1 MVEYADF
8 EFYIKNFHGSTI
20 PENDFSS
27 AMLRAGIF
35 IRYITFGRI
44 DETNIPEE
52 AKLAACAVADL
63 MYKDDLS
70 RDKAGREKKSE
81 NNDGY
86 SVSYVTS
93 VEGKG
98 NSVESK
104 TYQAA
109 GQYLA
114 HTGLMYRGI
123 DR

>member
-8 EFYIKNFHGSTI
+8 EFYTKEFHGSTI
-20 PENDFSS
+20 PDTAFPS
-27 AMLRAGIF
+27 AMLRSSIF

-44 DETNIPEE
+44 DETDIPEE

-104 TYQAA
+104 AYQAA
-109 GQYLA
+109 GQYLMN
-114 HTGLMYRGI
+114 TGLMYRGI
-123 DR
+123 CQ

>member
-8 EFYIKNFHGSTI
+8 EFYTKNFPGSTI
-20 PENDFSS
+20 QEAAFPS

-63 MYKDDLS
+63 MYKDNLAK
-70 RDKAGREKKSE
+70 DKYGREMKSE

-86 SVSYVTS
+86 SVDFVTS
-93 VEGKG
+93 ADEKG
-98 NSVESK
+98 RSIEARA
-104 TYQAA
+104 YQSAS
-109 GQYLA
+109 QYLA
-114 HTGLMYRGI
+114 HTGLLYRGI
-123 DR
+123 R

>member
-8 EFYIKNFHGSTI
+8 EFYIKEFHGSAI
-20 PENDFSS
+20 HENDFPS
-27 AMLRAGIF
+27 AMLRSSIF

-44 DETNIPEE
+44 DETDIPEE
-52 AKLAACAVADL
+52 AKMAACAVADL

-70 RDKAGREKKSE
+70 RDETGREKKSE

-93 VEGKG
+93 VDRKG
-98 NSVESK
+98 NSVESMA
-104 TYQAA
+104 YQAA

>member
-20 PENDFSS
+20 PEDDFSS

-70 RDKAGREKKSE
+70 RDDAGREKKSE

-86 SVSYVTS
+86 SVSFVTS
-93 VEGKG
+93 VDGKG
-98 NSVESK
+98 NSVEAK
-104 TYQAA
+104 AYQAA